1 MSLSS
6 RIISVGGY
14 LPKKILSNSDIEKL
28 VDTTDEW
35 IFTRSGIK
43 NRHIADDSEFTS
55 DLACNALLDALNKL
69 DDRKIDGI
77 IVATTTP
84 DKIFPS
90 VAAIVQNKISLPR
103 CMAVDINAVCSGF
116 IYGMTIADSLIRAG
130 TLRRVAVI
138 GSETMSRILD
148 WNDRSTCVLF
158 GDGAGAVIL
167 EACSKDKLWYSD
179 VMSDGSLNDILY
191 VPSGVS
197 EQNDEGSKI
206 VMNGREVFRHAVD
219 KMHSSAMKVISESGL
234 SISDIDLL
242 IPHQANARI
251 ISMVGEKLG
260 IQEEKVILTLEN
272 QGNTSAATIPLAIN
286 KAIAQGRLKR
296 GMKVL
301 LTAAG
306 AGFTWGSI
314 LFEY

>member
-1 MSLSS
+1 MLSS

-14 LPKKILSNSDIEKL
+14 LPKKILSNLDMEKL

-35 IFTRSGIK
+35 IFTRSGIR
-43 NRHIADDSEFTS
+43 NRHIAGDSEFTS
-55 DLACNALLDALNKL
+55 DLASKALLDAMDKL
-69 DDRKIDGI
+69 DNKNVDGI

-84 DKIFPS
+84 DRIFPS
-90 VAAIVQNKISLPR
+90 VAAIVQNKMSLLQ

-116 IYGMTIADSLIRAG
+116 IYAMTIADSLIRTGA
-130 TLRRVAVI
+130 LKRVAVI

-167 EACSKDKLWYSD
+167 EESKENKLWFCD

-197 EQNDEGSKI
+197 EQSEEGSKI

-219 KMHSSAMKVISESGL
+219 KMCSSAMKVISEAGI
-234 SISDIDLL
+234 SINDIDLL

-260 IQEEKVILTLEN
+260 IAKEKVIVTLEN

-286 KAIAQGRLKR
+286 EAIKQNRLKR